1 MVNKG
6 DILISEPFLG
16 DQNFERTV
24 IVICENNED
33 GTLGFIFNKPS
44 VLTLDAVMSEVNDF
58 KEILYTGGP
67 VAQDSLHF
75 IYRNSEVVEGSVEIA
90 DRLFWGGNYEQLFE
104 LINTHQLNAENFRF
118 FLGYSGWA
126 AGQLDEELKNNS
138 WIITSAKADDLFDIP
153 AEDLWRE
160 LLKNMGGKYKMIS
173 NYPIDPR
180 LN

>member
-1 MVNKG
+1 MIHKG

-16 DQNFERTV
+16 DQNFERSV
-24 IVICENNED
+24 IVICENNEE

-44 VLTLDAVMSEVNDF
+44 ALTLDSVMN
-58 KEILYTGGP
+58 EIENFEEIIYTGGP

-75 IYRNSEVVEGSVEIA
+75 IYRKPEVLEGSVEIA
-90 DRLFWGGNYEQLFE
+90 DKLYWGGNYEQLFE
-104 LINTHQLNAENFRF
+104 LIKTSQLKRENFRF

-126 AGQLDEELKNNS
+126 AGQLDEELKSNS
-138 WIITSAKADDLFDIP
+138 WIITSAKADELFDIP